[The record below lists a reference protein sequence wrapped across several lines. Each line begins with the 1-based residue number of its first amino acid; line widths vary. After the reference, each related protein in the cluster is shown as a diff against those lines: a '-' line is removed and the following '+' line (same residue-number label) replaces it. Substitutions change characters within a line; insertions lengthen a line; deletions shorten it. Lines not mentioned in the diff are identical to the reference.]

1 MKVKQQ
7 PSSLVIFRATLF
19 IKSIAI
25 LAVLLVALLLQ
36 DRHGQA
42 AMVWPVVVVL
52 LMLVFFGTSWFESR
66 LGARFFPLAL
76 AAAIVFQ
83 TIELGLYQPAATLA
97 GQPNNP
103 LTHFQPVEP
112 FLFLLVPVALAAWRY
127 DVRGALL
134 AAGGAALLVV
144 GITLLTGHFS
154 QVGLIPLVMQ
164 LLLLG
169 IVAGVTALASAQV
182 HRLDPIAGTAAV
194 ESLPDTVLGRT
205 TRDNLVALVS
215 DLDARVDALYD
226 QFDDAPDDL
235 RDELAQLKLSTTD
248 VLALIT
254 TPRRQMPLCSHSLT
268 QALHEYVDG
277 FRQRTGVTV
286 ALQLRLEPDS
296 LQPDQAATAYQIV
309 EEALDDVA
317 SHACAQASVSLL
329 SSDSHIALSVHGAS
343 PGALGT
349 DGATLASEARLL
361 SLHRRAESVG
371 GILCVSQQPQHGT
384 TVACVFPR
392 TTHHA

>member
-1 MKVKQQ
+1 MKIKQQ
-7 PSSLVIFRATLF
+7 PSGLVVFRATLF

-25 LAVLLVALLLQ
+25 LAMLLVALLLQ
-36 DRHGQA
+36 DRRGEA

-83 TIELGLYQPAATLA
+83 SIELGLYHPGASLSS
-97 GQPNNP
+97 QPNNA
-103 LTHFQPVEP
+103 LTNFQPVEP
-112 FLFLLVPVALAAWRY
+112 FLFLLVPLALAAWCY
-127 DVRGALL
+127 GVRGALV

-144 GITLLTGHFS
+144 GITLLTGHLA
-154 QVGLIPLVMQ
+154 QVGLISLVMQ

-182 HRLDPIAGTAAV
+182 HRLDPAAGTAAV
-194 ESLPDTVLGRT
+194 ESSPDMALGHTTV
-205 TRDNLVALVS
+205 DNLLALLA
-215 DLDARVDALYD
+215 DLDARLDALYD
-226 QFDDAPDDL
+226 QFDDVPDDL
-235 RDELAQLKLSTTD
+235 RDELAQLKLTTTD
-248 VLALIT
+248 ALALIT
-254 TPRRQMPLCSHSLT
+254 TPRRSMPLCSRSLT
-268 QALHEYVDG
+268 EALHEYVDG

-286 ALQLRLEPDS
+286 ALQLKLEPDS
-296 LQPDQAATAYQIV
+296 LQPDQAVTAFQIV

-343 PGALGT
+343 PSALVSDGT
-349 DGATLASEARLL
+349 ALASEARLL

-371 GILCVSQQPQHGT
+371 GILCVTQQPQHGT